1 MLTESLPSDR
11 KVSFSAGCGQA
22 LQAPFEILEGSHHPQ
37 TTANIGVSLPGKML
51 KGPAER
57 WQQLSMAIAVE
68 GSACCD
74 PFDQDD
80 LLCHA
85 VAHSAA
91 CARNLM
97 LAHGLLVSFVLGVYG
112 RTCRILRFDH
122 TCGLVSEAF
131 DYTRRPDLLRR
142 FFWNFV
148 HPCLGDTV
156 VGCDP
161 TVHALVNADV
171 IWAEKQLA
179 AMKVTKAILI
189 PQEGRRVDVYDDTDA
204 STRSFILLKPLS
216 AERRLFSR
224 ATTVWLAI
232 EDVRGRTNNDQ
243 TDTGMSP
250 KLVIVKE
257 AWREIETRS
266 EALIYQILQHAN
278 ETERFGLPKLVCG
291 EDLGER
297 EVALWKTG
305 SEPHSKQE
313 CHSYENDPASRQPL
327 SDRSTNTGSSSA
339 VYSVPDTEGLISS
352 DGKFGKDADSSSR
365 DSDSKYPLPFPQHQT
380 FSWRLT
386 GELEYAYRERS
397 QMRLVIDV
405 VGRPLADFRSTKQLV
420 RAIRDVVRGKCIF
433 NFRLITGRHL

>member
-22 LQAPFEILEGSHHPQ
+22 LQAPFEILEGSHHLQ
-37 TTANIGVSLPGKML
+37 TTADIAVSLPGNTL

-74 PFDQDD
+74 PFDRDD

-189 PQEGRRVDVYDDTDA
+189 PQEGRRVDVNDDTNA

-243 TDTGMSP
+243 TDTGTFP

-266 EALIYQILQHAN
+266 EVLIYQILQHADQA
-278 ETERFGLPKLVCG
+278 ERFGLPKLVCG

-297 EVALWKTG
+297 EVALWKT
-305 SEPHSKQE
+305 SSNPHPKQE
-313 CHSYENDPASRQPL
+313 FHSYETDPASRQPL
-327 SDRSTNTGSSSA
+327 SDRSTNGGSSSA
-339 VYSVPDTEGLISS
+339 YSIPDTKGLVSS
-352 DGKFGKDADSSSR
+352 YGSSCKDTNSSSR
-365 DSDSKYPLPFPQHQT
+365 DSKYPLPFPQHQT
-380 FSWRLT
+380 FSWRIT

-420 RAIRDVVRGKCIF
+420 RAIRDVVRGKYNL
-433 NFRLITGRHL
+433 NFRLTCHHP

>member
-37 TTANIGVSLPGKML
+37 TTANIGVSLPGNTL

-74 PFDQDD
+74 PFDRDD

-232 EDVRGRTNNDQ
+232 EDVRSRTNNDQ
-243 TDTGMSP
+243 TDTGMPSP

-278 ETERFGLPKLVCG
+278 QAERFGLPKLVCG

-305 SEPHSKQE
+305 K
-313 CHSYENDPASRQPL
+313 
-327 SDRSTNTGSSSA
+327 
-339 VYSVPDTEGLISS
+339 
-352 DGKFGKDADSSSR
+352 
-365 DSDSKYPLPFPQHQT
+365 
-380 FSWRLT
+380 
-386 GELEYAYRERS
+386 LEYAYRERS

-405 VGRPLADFRSTKQLV
+405 VGRPLADFQSTKQLV
-420 RAIRDVVRGKCIF
+420 RAIRDVVRGHENAWRIGVLHRDISEGNVLLVDENLASLFPFTAFLHDFDYSWFASQQEDASTSTCSVTASGDKMP
-433 NFRLITGRHL
+433 NSDDRVLLGQTVGLWRSSRLTSS